1 MAWSDLETDSIPVA
15 PEPESYFIGYGDV
28 MDVNFLYEDKY
39 SRERIKVRPDGRI
52 TYPQAGEIF
61 VAGMS
66 PMDLDSVLTESFSE
80 IILDPQVTVIVTE
93 FQPQMVYVLGEVGVP
108 GDFEFVRDMTLM
120 QALSMAK
127 GYTDDARK
135 SNVVVIRR
143 IGEDHIIGMEVDI
156 EAILSLSDFSHDLVL
171 KPFDIIYV
179 PKSRIATT
187 EEFVSR
193 LWTIIGRPMDLYLK
207 GWQIANIKLYYDYYS
222 RIVNR

>member
-93 FQPQMVYVLGEVGVP
+93 FQPQMVYVLGEVGLP

-120 QALSMAK
+120 QALSMAN

-193 LWTIIGRPMDLYLK
+193 LYTIIGRPMELYLK
-207 GWQIANIKLYYDYYS
+207 GWQIANIQLYYDYYS
-222 RIVNR
+222 KIVNR

>member
-93 FQPQMVYVLGEVGVP
+93 FQPQMVYVLGEVGLP

-120 QALSMAK
+120 QALSMAN

-207 GWQIANIKLYYDYYS
+207 GWQIANIQLYYDYYS

>member
-120 QALSMAK
+120 QALSMAN

-207 GWQIANIKLYYDYYS
+207 GWQIANIQLYYDYYS